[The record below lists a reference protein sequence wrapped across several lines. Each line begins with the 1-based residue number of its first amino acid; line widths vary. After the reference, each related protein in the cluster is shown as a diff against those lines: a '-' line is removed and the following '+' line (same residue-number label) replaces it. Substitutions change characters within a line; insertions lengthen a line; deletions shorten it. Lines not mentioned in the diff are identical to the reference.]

1 MTGETTPA
9 TTGADLAG
17 LWRERVA
24 ALVEGNYDRSYEIDD
39 IIRAARPTDLAGLA
53 VQLRLVFYKMD
64 VEGSPDDFAMV
75 QHILGRLEAMAGN
88 EA

>member
-1 MTGETTPA
+1 MINKTRPAATGGVLDE
-9 TTGADLAG
+9 

-39 IIRAARPTDLAGLA
+39 LIRAARPTDPAGLA
-53 VQLRLVFYKMD
+53 VQLRLVLYKMD
-64 VEGSPDDFAMV
+64 VEGSPDDCAMM
-75 QHILGRLEAMAGN
+75 QHVLARLEAMAGR

>member
-1 MTGETTPA
+1 MTSEIAPA
-9 TTGADLAG
+9 ATGGDLAE

-39 IIRAARPTDLAGLA
+39 IIRAARPTDPAGLA
-53 VQLRLVFYKMD
+53 VQLRLVLFKMD
-64 VEGSPDDFAMV
+64 VEDSPDDCAMV
-75 QHILGRLEAMAGN
+75 KHVLDRLETMAGK

>member
-1 MTGETTPA
+1 MTNKTTRAA
-9 TTGADLAG
+9 TGGDLAE

-39 IIRAARPTDLAGLA
+39 LIRAARPTDPAGLA
-53 VQLRLVFYKMD
+53 VQLRLVLYKMD
-64 VEGSPDDFAMV
+64 VEGSPDDCAMI
-75 QHILGRLEAMAGN
+75 QHVLDRLEAMAGK

>member
-1 MTGETTPA
+1 MTNKTTPPA
-9 TTGADLAG
+9 TGGDLAE

-39 IIRAARPTDLAGLA
+39 LIRAARPTDPAGLA
-53 VQLRLVFYKMD
+53 VQLRLVLFKMD
-64 VEGSPDDFAMV
+64 VEDSPDDCAMV
-75 QHILGRLEAMAGN
+75 KHVLDRLEAMAGK